1 MNQPARRIS
10 PELRFFLVGSAGLSA
25 IALLSFCLS
34 FAVEYVS
41 FLGRLESIAFWTP
54 LVVLGLGLASLAMWV
69 HRVHGV
75 QLKQARGVLLLGP
88 VFAYG
93 MGRVGELGAAL
104 YLAAMAVAYWKAL
117 PHFEA
122 AEAPSPEVQQVIR
135 ALAEQEAKR
144 VNS

>member
-1 MNQPARRIS
+1 MNQPASRIS
-10 PELRFFLVGSAGLSA
+10 PELRFFLFGSAGLSA

-41 FLGRLESIAFWTP
+41 FLGRPDSIAFWTP
-54 LVVLGLGLASLAMWV
+54 LVVVGLGLASLAMWV

-75 QLKQARGVLLLGP
+75 RLKQAGGVLLLGP
-88 VFAYG
+88 IFAYG

-117 PHFEA
+117 PYFEA
-122 AEAPSPEVQQVIR
+122 AEAASPEVQQVIR

-144 VNS
+144 ANS

>member
-1 MNQPARRIS
+1 MDQPASRIS

-25 IALLSFCLS
+25 IALLSFGSS
-34 FAVEYVS
+34 FAVEYVRY
-41 FLGRLESIAFWTP
+41 LGRLDSIAFWTP
-54 LVVLGLGLASLAMWV
+54 LVVIGLGLASLAMWV

-88 VFAYG
+88 VFSYG
-93 MGRVGELGAAL
+93 MGGVGELGAAL

-122 AEAPSPEVQQVIR
+122 AEAQRPEVQQVIR

-144 VNS
+144 VSS

>member
-1 MNQPARRIS
+1 MDQPASRVS

-41 FLGRLESIAFWTP
+41 FVGRLKSLAFWTP

-69 HRVHGV
+69 HRVQGV

-93 MGRVGELGAAL
+93 MGSVGELGVAL

-117 PHFEA
+117 PHFDA
-122 AEAPSPEVQQVIR
+122 ADAPSPEVQQVIR